1 MKRMI
6 ALDMVFM
13 AVGALPGPSL
23 LGEGGV
29 LSAAF
34 LASSMG
40 DEFP

>member
-1 MKRMI
+1 MKRTI

-23 LGEGGV
+23 LGEGGFF
-29 LSAAF
+29 AF